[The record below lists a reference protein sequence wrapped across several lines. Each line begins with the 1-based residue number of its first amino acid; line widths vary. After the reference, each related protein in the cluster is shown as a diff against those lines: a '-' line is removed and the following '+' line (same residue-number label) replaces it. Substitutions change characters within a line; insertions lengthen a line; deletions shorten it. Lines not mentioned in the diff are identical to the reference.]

1 MNWDQ
6 ELAGGVP
13 VCPLLVWPNGERV
26 TKQGCVRRFVGTV
39 LLLVASAPHAQELE
53 PRLYANAP
61 VGLNFA
67 IAGYAYTTG
76 GVVADPSVPLD
87 NADIDVHSAVV
98 AYAHSF
104 AAWGRSAKFDA
115 IGTYTT
121 LSGRADVAG
130 RVQTRDVSG
139 WGDPRVR
146 VSINL
151 HGAPA
156 LRLPEMGRYRQDLIV
171 GASLTAW
178 VPVGQYDEQRLINIG
193 THRWSL
199 KPEIGASQAIGPW
212 IVELIGAA
220 QFYEDNDEFF
230 GNSTRTQEAVYS
242 VQGGGI
248 RLFSSGAW
256 LALFAT
262 YFTGGRT
269 TVDGVRGAD
278 FKNNSRVG
286 LTLSL
291 PVNRNNSLK
300 LYANTGVSTRTG
312 ADFDAVGMAWQ
323 YRWGGGL

>member
-1 MNWDQ
+1 MRR
-6 ELAGGVP
+6 
-13 VCPLLVWPNGERV
+13 LVS
-26 TKQGCVRRFVGTV
+26 TV
-39 LLLVASAPHAQELE
+39 LLLVASAAHAQELE

-67 IAGYAYTTG
+67 IAGYGYTSG
-76 GVVADPSVPLD
+76 GVTVDPSIPLD
-87 NADIDVHSAVV
+87 NAKIEVQSAVL

-104 AAWGRSAKFDA
+104 AAWRRSAKFDV
-115 IGTYTT
+115 IGTYSS

-130 RVQTRDVSG
+130 QPQTREVSG
-139 WGDPRVR
+139 WGDPRLR
-146 VSINL
+146 FSINL

-156 LRLPEMGRYRQDLIV
+156 LTLPEMRSYRQDLIV

-178 VPVGQYDEQRLINIG
+178 VPVGQYDPQRLVNLG
-193 THRWSL
+193 TNRWSL
-199 KPEIGASQAIGPW
+199 KPELGVSQAFGPW

-220 QFYEDNDEFF
+220 QFYEDNDDFF
-230 GNSTRTQEAVYS
+230 NHRTREQEAVYS

-248 RLFSSGAW
+248 RSFSSGAW

-262 YFTGGRT
+262 YYSGGRT

-278 FKNNSRVG
+278 FKENSRIG
-286 LTLSL
+286 LTLTL
-291 PVNRNNSLK
+291 PVNRNNSVK

-312 ADFDAVGMAWQ
+312 SDFDALGIAWQ